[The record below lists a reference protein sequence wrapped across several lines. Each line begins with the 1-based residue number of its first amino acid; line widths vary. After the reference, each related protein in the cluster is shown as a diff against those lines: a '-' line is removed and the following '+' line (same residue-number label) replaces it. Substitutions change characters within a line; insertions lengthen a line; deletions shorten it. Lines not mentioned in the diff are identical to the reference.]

1 MMRRTRIHSKGVTLV
16 ELMVSISLG
25 CMVLLMIS
33 STVASLLNSKH
44 MTQARLQNELQSMAS
59 YVERDLMRAGYWG
72 YAAQGLAAGP
82 QDYANPFAAMDTSTP
97 GCVLYSYDANHDGS
111 VTQDEN
117 HDERFA
123 LVLDGGALFVRISG
137 EDHNCDVTEGVWES
151 LNDPKTVQVS
161 TFTVSVTKR
170 LTDVPGTDRKLATR
184 SLTYHITA
192 APKQGA
198 KAPAAAKATIT
209 LPNDVLEDHV

>member
-1 MMRRTRIHSKGVTLV
+1 MRRTRIHSKGVTLV

-33 STVASLLNSKH
+33 STVASLLNSQH
-44 MTQARLQNELQSMAS
+44 MTQARIQNELQSMAS

-72 YAAQGLAAGP
+72 YAAQGLATGP
-82 QDYANPFAAMDTSTP
+82 QHYANPFAALDTSTP
-97 GCVLYSYDANHDGS
+97 GCVLYSYDANHDGA
-111 VTQDEN
+111 VTQTEN
-117 HDERFA
+117 QDERFA
-123 LVLDGGALFVRISG
+123 LVLDGGALFVRVSG
-137 EDHNCDVTEGVWES
+137 EDHNCDVTEGVWEP
-151 LNDPKTVQVS
+151 LNDPSTVQVS
-161 TFTVSVTKR
+161 TFTVSVAKR
-170 LTDVPGTDRKLATR
+170 LTDVQGTDRKLAIR
-184 SLTYHITA
+184 SLTYQITA

>member
-1 MMRRTRIHSKGVTLV
+1 MMRSARIHSKGVSLI

-33 STVASLLNSKH
+33 STVASLLNSHH
-44 MTQARLQNELQSMAS
+44 MTQARLQNELQSVAS

-82 QDYANPFAAMDTSTP
+82 QDYANPFAALDTSTP
-97 GCVLYSYDANHDGS
+97 GCVLYSYDANQDGA
-111 VTQDEN
+111 VTRDDD

-123 LVLDGGALFVRISG
+123 LVLEGGALLVRVSG
-137 EDHNCDVTEGVWES
+137 EVHNCDVTKGVWEP
-151 LNDPKTVQVS
+151 LNDPRAVQVS
-161 TFTVSVTKR
+161 AFTVSVEKR
-170 LTDVPGTDRKLATR
+170 LTDVQGTDRKLATR
-184 SLTYHITA
+184 TLTYHMTA
-192 APKQGA
+192 APRQGA
-198 KAPAAAKATIT
+198 KAPATATATIT

>member
-1 MMRRTRIHSKGVTLV
+1 MMRTRIHSKGVTLI
-16 ELMVSISLG
+16 ELMVSVALG

-33 STVASLLNSKH
+33 STVASLLNSQH
-44 MTQARLQNELQSMAS
+44 MTQARLQNELQSVAS

-72 YAAQGLAAGP
+72 YAAQGLAVGP
-82 QDYANPFAAMDTSTP
+82 QDYANPFAALDTSTP
-97 GCVLYSYDANHDGS
+97 GCVLYSYDANQDGA
-111 VTQDEN
+111 VTQDED

-123 LVLDGGALFVRISG
+123 LVLSGGVLFVRVSG
-137 EDHNCDVTEGVWES
+137 EVHNCDVTKGVWEP

-161 TFTVSVTKR
+161 AFTVSVAKR
-170 LTDVPGTDRKLATR
+170 LTDVQGTDRKLATR

-198 KAPAAAKATIT
+198 KAPAATTATIT